1 MTTEAP
7 TPCLL
12 GRLATVTLLSS
23 WPAIAPLAQVAIARD
38 STHLTVEA
46 FANVTTGLTD
56 GPDSVEDRRDSDLR
70 IDAALRLLGWQSF
83 ADGPDVGVRVV
94 LASSPDDRFAAT
106 EYSLLVLGGAGRIEI
121 GERQGLP
128 DVLTG
133 YAPNNFTFTSA
144 EFGPA
149 SGPSLDPAG
158 TLQTSFLP
166 RALAAQLDELTT
178 LGFAASLSAD
188 ESLKALYVSPK
199 WRGFLAGLSYSRDA
213 EDSRFGQ
220 LLQAGLTHERYW
232 SQNVLR
238 LGGSY
243 SRARGVRSLGTSDLH
258 SLNLGATLVIDD
270 SLILGASVTWNG
282 DTGLRRPFM
291 RVDTAAAW
299 GLVTSVNYNYG
310 PWTVGAFYQWATSE
324 GDAETSGRDRL
335 SAAEA
340 GISYRIN
347 TRVRFFGAYYY
358 YDFEDE
364 GGSQR
369 ATTGDG
375 GVVIAGVRV
384 TL

>member
-1 MTTEAP
+1 MTTPTRAP
-7 TPCLL
+7 SVL
-12 GRLATVTLLSS
+12 GRLATATLLGG
-23 WPAIAPLAQVAIARD
+23 WPAIAPLAQVVIARE
-38 STHLTVEA
+38 SANLTVEA
-46 FANVTTGLTD
+46 FSNITTGVTD
-56 GPDSVEDRRDSDLR
+56 GVDSAADGRDGDLR
-70 IDAALRLLGWQSF
+70 IDAAVRLLGWQSF
-83 ADGPDVGVRVV
+83 EDSADLGVRVV

-144 EFGPA
+144 KFGPA

-166 RALAAQLDELTT
+166 RSLAAQLDELTT

-188 ESLKALYVSPK
+188 ESAKVLYVSPK
-199 WRGFLAGLSYSRDA
+199 WRGFLAGLSYADDA
-213 EDSRFGQ
+213 DDPRFGQ
-220 LLQAGLTHERYW
+220 LFQAGLTHEKYW

-238 LGGSY
+238 IGGSY
-243 SRARGVRSLGTSDLH
+243 SHARGDHSLGTSDLH

-270 SLILGASVTWNG
+270 SLIVGASATWNG
-282 DTGLRRPFM
+282 TTGLRRPFM
-291 RVDTAAAW
+291 SVDTAAAW
-299 GLVTSVNYNYG
+299 GLVTSVNYTYG

-324 GDAETSGRDRL
+324 GDADTSGRDRL
-335 SAAEA
+335 SAVEA
-340 GISYRIN
+340 GVSYRIN

-358 YDFEDE
+358 YDFVDD

-369 ATTGDG
+369 ATSGNG